1 LQFTS
6 NIQHSINDKQMPL
19 PNKDTIGHE
28 QVLLKRKKTKWQCS
42 PVIFGLV
49 AIGFMIVMYASLST
63 NGVPNTTMRLEERNA
78 LPTDKKEIIPIKPLL
93 HEPILLQALQ
103 KSCLP
108 QTNDHCKTFIPPNA
122 GGKQRVALIAPPGDL
137 TVQFLRV
144 IQEVIEHAT
153 KKDDTV
159 KIELLPTSHMA
170 PYGYGKTHGLTRI
183 IRVVPDPFVMGVTD
197 TLLKSASLVQ
207 QDQQHS
213 GESVSIRD
221 SSITLQ
227 DLKTALRQQ
236 IRFHCRLS
244 HVSAHTA
251 LWTIPSHQLTD
262 TTMTD
267 LVSQIQ
273 SFLGL
278 APHQEE
284 EEDYNEGLTKSI
296 TTTISDMAAQFRIIL
311 DAGTS
316 LLTNLQTLSS
326 PAARNMDDLY
336 HVLDQVLWDDM
347 NRSQNLTAWP
357 CESFWTVGDENAP
370 LELSPITKR
379 IAAAISPN
387 CSAPFTSCFVKRD
400 KCEAMGDGLCA

>member
-1 LQFTS
+1 
-6 NIQHSINDKQMPL
+6 MPL
-19 PNKDTIGHE
+19 PNKDTIGHD
-28 QVLLKRKKTKWQCS
+28 QVRVKRKKTKWQCS

-49 AIGFMIVMYASLST
+49 AISFMTVMYASIST
-63 NGVPNTTMRLEERNA
+63 AGIPNTTLRLQERNTPPA
-78 LPTDKKEIIPIKPLL
+78 DQKEIIPIKPLL

-108 QTNDHCKTFIPPNA
+108 QTNDHCNTFIPPNT

-137 TVQFLRV
+137 TVQFLDV
-144 IQEVIEHAT
+144 IKEVIEYAT

-183 IRVVPDPFVMGVTD
+183 IRIVPEPFVMGATD

-207 QDQQHS
+207 QDQQQS
-213 GESVSIRD
+213 GESVSVRD
-221 SSITLQ
+221 GSITLQ

-262 TTMTD
+262 ITMTE

-278 APHQEE
+278 APHQEDE
-284 EEDYNEGLTKSI
+284 ENQNDGFTKRI
-296 TTTISDMAAQFRIIL
+296 TTSIEDMGAQFQRIL
-311 DAGTS
+311 DAGAS
-316 LLTNLQTLSS
+316 LLTNLQSLSD
-326 PAARNMDDLY
+326 PAAKNMDHLY

-347 NRSQNLTAWP
+347 KRSQNLTAWP
-357 CESFWTVGDENAP
+357 CESFWTVGDTNAP
-370 LELSPITKR
+370 LGLSPITTR
-379 IAAAISPN
+379 IAAAMSPN